1 MYKIRRC
8 PVCGA
13 ELHIHTKAGAYQ
25 IRNHCECISELETKE
40 FDLKGSQNDFAW
52 KNFSDVELERFLCVV
67 EIRNDC
73 IPKVFFTKEEEI
85 KVIKSYLIDEKVLPV
100 DQIMVMGYDDLKKTM
115 NEVVF

>member
-1 MYKIRRC
+1 MYSIQRCKI
-8 PVCGA
+8 CGA
-13 ELHIHTKAGAYQ
+13 ELHIHKKAGAYQ

-40 FDLKGSQNDFAW
+40 LTPSCSQDVLAW

-67 EIRNDC
+67 ELRNNC
-73 IPKVFFTKEEEI
+73 VPEVFFTKEEEI

-100 DQIMVMGYDDLKKTM
+100 DQIMDMGYDDLKKTM